1 MFFELENRSNGNRRI
16 QFIPRPS
23 NPNMF
28 TLNDAE
34 AGAVS
39 IDPAT
44 GTLSVCL
51 APAEI
56 IEVPWDI
63 EYGIGEETIR
73 EFSGNPI
80 PSSFADNAAGA
91 RAGQFENASSL
102 KINNT
107 VSQIGTDA
115 FRYWLN
121 ATSLLLP
128 NSLLHIGHQAF
139 RFWSCLEQRL
149 IPDSVL
155 SIGTYSFANCTNAQS
170 IDIGTNVGAIYGNAF
185 EGCTSLTQIT
195 VNSLTPPT
203 LYSGALNDTNH
214 CPIYVPSD
222 VVATYKQSD
231 GWNDFSD
238 RIFAIP

>member
-1 MFFELENRSNGNRRI
+1 MLFTIENRSAVNRRV

-28 TLNDAE
+28 TLNEAE

-39 IDPAT
+39 IDSVT
-44 GTLSVCL
+44 GALNLCL
-51 APAEI
+51 AGV
-56 IEVPWDI
+56 IEEPWDI
-63 EYGIGEETIR
+63 EYVIGEETIR
-73 EFSGNPI
+73 EITGSSI

-91 RAGQFENASSL
+91 RAGQFDNVSSL

-107 VSQIGTDA
+107 VVQIGSDA
-115 FRYWLN
+115 CRYWLN
-121 ATSLLLP
+121 ATLLLLP
-128 NSLLHIGHQAF
+128 NSLLYIGHQAF
-139 RFWSCLEQRL
+139 RFWSSLDQIL

-170 IDIGTNVGAIYGNAF
+170 IDIGTDVGAIYGNAF

-203 LYSGALNDTNH
+203 LYSGALNDTNN
-214 CPIYVPSD
+214 CPIYVPSASVD
-222 VVATYKQSD
+222 TYKQSD